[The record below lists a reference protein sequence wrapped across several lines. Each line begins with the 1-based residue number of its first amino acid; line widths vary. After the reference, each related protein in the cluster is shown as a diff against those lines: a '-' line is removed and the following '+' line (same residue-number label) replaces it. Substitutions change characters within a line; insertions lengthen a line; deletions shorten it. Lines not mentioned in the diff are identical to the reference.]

1 MRFANIMTFVD
12 LPIRRKFLIFSGG
25 VLFWFVAMFLITIA
39 ALVNVNDQ
47 SGIIVNTLMRE
58 DRIAQ
63 KMVKDLQTLSVDV
76 AELMKAENAASAMRM
91 IGIAK
96 VRLEEV
102 NASLSAL
109 NRADAAKDH
118 SRGAGKPDASSATAS
133 AAERLAGEDYVKDY
147 VEELSPLLAG
157 VTRQFGGFAQL
168 KLAQPSAPRKE
179 NISLENAF
187 RELQQSISR
196 SIAASNRLSATVEAL
211 IATTALRIKT
221 VIVYAA
227 VAAIGALLLATV
239 LQVLFTR
246 WIANSIANPVS
257 SIIDQIHALGKGET
271 ELGNK
276 ISITSKDDIGTLS
289 AEFNGLMESIHKMTM
304 FKKVIEEDDSLD
316 DVYSRLGKVFQEVGI
331 AGYMI
336 YEVPIGQNKLKP
348 VYPLVMSN
356 EEISCDA
363 DILDNCDL
371 CKAKKTGHMISSIA
385 YPQMC
390 RMFLPRQEKE
400 HVCIPM
406 IVGGNAGGVVQF
418 VFDKPGPDG
427 VRAIQRKVFEA
438 SQYVKES
445 QSVIEAKRLMGTLRE
460 SALNDALTGLKN
472 RRFLQEYTENLVA
485 GALRR
490 GKSTGLIMC
499 DLDYFK
505 QVNDTHGHSAG
516 DEILKETANIIK
528 KSIRDADILI
538 RFGGE
543 EFLAVLLD
551 IREGGSVAIAEKI
564 RQNMEQAK
572 FKVKDGIL
580 RKTISLGISE
590 FPLDTNLF
598 WQAIKFAD
606 VALYKAKEGGRNKA
620 VRFTKDM
627 WVDERF

>member
-1 MRFANIMTFVD
+1 MTFVD

-25 VLFWFVAMFLITIA
+25 VLFWFVLMFLITIA

-63 KMVKDLQTLSVDV
+63 KMVKDLQTLNVDV
-76 AELMKAENAASAMRM
+76 AELVKAEDVASVMRM
-91 IGIAK
+91 IEISKA
-96 VRLEEV
+96 RLEAV
-102 NASLSAL
+102 NSLLSTINPGASAE
-109 NRADAAKDH
+109 DH
-118 SRGAGKPDASSATAS
+118 SPGTGKPVAISATAP
-133 AAERLAGEDYVKDY
+133 AVERLVGEDYVKNY
-147 VEELSPLLAG
+147 VEQMSPLLAG
-157 VTRQFGGFAQL
+157 VTRQFGELAQL
-168 KLAQPSAPRKE
+168 KLAQRIAPHKE
-179 NISLENAF
+179 NASLEQEL

-196 SIAASNRLSATVEAL
+196 SIAASNGLSGTVETL
-211 IATTALRIKT
+211 IATAAHEIKT
-221 VIVYAA
+221 VIAYAVVAA
-227 VAAIGALLLATV
+227 VCTLLLAAV

-257 SIIDQIHALGKGET
+257 SIIDQIHALGKGEA

-304 FKKVIEEDDSLD
+304 FKKVIEEDDSLE
-316 DVYSRLGKVFQEVGI
+316 DVYSRLGKIFQEVGI
-331 AGYMI
+331 GEYMI

-390 RMFLPRQEKE
+390 KMFLPQQEKE

-445 QSVIEAKRLMGTLRE
+445 QSVIEAKRLMSTVRE

-551 IREGGSVAIAEKI
+551 IKEGGSVAIAEKI